1 MVFTPLW
8 GEIDFVNLKR
18 TDMKKI
24 MITLAVLGLTWG
36 AQAQTKCVCPAKAK
50 AHKVAHVTRQR
61 TNTLVT
67 TRTYQV
73 CREQGGYD
81 VCCLHKETV
90 RRPMGDRPLA
100 NNDIPGLKKD

>member
-1 MVFTPLW
+1 
-8 GEIDFVNLKR
+8 
-18 TDMKKI
+18 MKTI
-24 MITLAVLGLTWG
+24 MIILAMAGLTWS
-36 AQAQTKCVCPAKAK
+36 AQAQTKCVCPSKNTKART
-50 AHKVAHVTRQR
+50 HKVAHVTRHR

-90 RRPMGDRPLA
+90 LTLIPARPLA
-100 NNDIPGLKKD
+100 AK